1 MIIDLI
7 EYSDK
12 YELVRLTIEGESFY
26 TSYNFFHKY
35 SFTKGDDVDFDLYK
49 LIIEENSYNKAKNY
63 VLKRISYA
71 NKTSFELRKILMDKD
86 YDPSII
92 DRVMDF
98 LDEYH
103 LVDDEAYVRSFIR
116 DKSEINSWPRNKIS
130 YKLKAKGIDDDL
142 INRSLDELID
152 SEDEYEKA
160 LYFAK
165 KKARGDYSFE
175 NKNKVY
181 RHLASKGFAYDII
194 SRVIGELF

>member
-1 MIIDLI
+1 MIIDSI

-26 TSYNFFHKY
+26 ISYDFFHKY
-35 SFTKGDDVDFDLYK
+35 NFTKGDEVDFDLYK
-49 LIIEENSYNKAKNY
+49 DIIEENSYNKAKNY

-71 NKTSFELRKILMDKD
+71 NKTSFELRNILMNKD

-98 LDEYH
+98 LDDYH

-130 YKLKAKGIDDDL
+130 FKLRAKGIDEEL
-142 INRSLDELID
+142 IARALDELID
-152 SEDEYEKA
+152 SDDEYEKA
-160 LYFAK
+160 LYFAE

-181 RHLASKGFAYDII
+181 RHLASKGFSYDII